1 MEECFICFE
10 ETDHF
15 VEFECSH
22 KVCTTCFP
30 KLRSPLCPICS
41 RAIKPPEIQ
50 HVNVHRVG
58 SCMILGA
65 IIAILL
71 WAKRD
76 VIF

>member
-41 RAIKPPEIQ
+41 RSIKPEVRP
-50 HVNVHRVG
+50 VYVYRG
-58 SCMILGA
+58 GGCMLLSA

-71 WAKRD
+71 WTKRD